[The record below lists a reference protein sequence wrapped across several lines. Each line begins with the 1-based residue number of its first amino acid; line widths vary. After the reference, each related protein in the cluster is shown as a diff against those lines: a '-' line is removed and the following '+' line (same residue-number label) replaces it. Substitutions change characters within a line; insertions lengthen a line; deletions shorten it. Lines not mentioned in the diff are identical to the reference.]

1 MRSIITKVF
10 PFIIY
15 LLFLLSIFIFHL
27 KDLFLKTS
35 GELFLLFAEAD
46 HGEIYKVP
54 LAVANTPCYL
64 LQININISRP
74 VAVDYDPIE
83 GKIYWTDVTLKLL
96 ARAFPNGSSV
106 EIIAD
111 TDVITPDGL
120 AIDYIGRIL
129 YWTDTGTSKLEV
141 ARLDGSFRKSLI
153 TTGIEKPRAIIL
165 DLPER

>member
-1 MRSIITKVF
+1 M
-10 PFIIY
+10 
-15 LLFLLSIFIFHL
+15 
-27 KDLFLKTS
+27 
-35 GELFLLFAEAD
+35 
-46 HGEIYKVP
+46 
-54 LAVANTPCYL
+54 
-64 LQININISRP
+64 
-74 VAVDYDPIE
+74 AVDYDPIE

-106 EIIAD
+106 EVIAD